1 MKFTKSFSTLFTAI
15 AATGLCVS
23 TVSAAPQNADKP
35 ASLQQDLAAQLQYVL
50 EAQDRY
56 IIKFKEDAEGPVAQ
70 SKSDKASRSISE
82 RRRARYVADTAATA
96 VNGVSGRLHK
106 VLARRGIAVA
116 TMGRYAAQQL
126 SQRADV
132 ESVTVDPVRKPM
144 AQTVPYGYTMINAQ
158 QLNQPDTSAMKVCV
172 IDTGISAGHED
183 LPNQNNG
190 LTGDSNG
197 PAVGN
202 WYNDGHGHG
211 THVAGTIAAYDN
223 GYGSIGVYPGVNLHV
238 VKIFDDN
245 GGWTYASNLVSAID
259 QCVDAGAKVVNMSL
273 GGGGSSSFE
282 NNAMQQ
288 FEDDGIL
295 LVAAAGNAGNTS
307 KSYPASYDSV
317 VSVAAVG
324 SNGTRA
330 WYSQHNDQVEIAAPG
345 SGVYSTGKNNNYRNM
360 TGTSMAT
367 PHVSGAAALLWSFY
381 PQCSNKQIRDLL
393 NMAAVDKGD
402 AGRDNKYG
410 HGLLDVEAAYNL
422 AAQNGCNGQADE
434 AAPAPV
440 LPPVNGFG
448 DTITGLSGK
457 ASQWVRETIEV
468 PAGLEQLTFTTSG
481 GEGNAN
487 LYVREGKYPYLRF
500 NDCKSEQAG
509 TAQTCTINAPEAGTW
524 HVALR
529 SDSGFDG
536 VTLTYSSNGGGG
548 NDKNENM
555 EETYTDL
562 SAAHKDWNRFTW
574 EVPAGTARL
583 TLTSTG
589 GTGNANLFA
598 RFDRQPMMYQFDCR
612 SWDSSDN
619 EETCVIESP
628 QAGTWHLGLRA
639 REAYSGVTFQISM
652 E

>member
-1 MKFTKSFSTLFTAI
+1 MKFTKSFSTLFTAM

-23 TVSAAPQNADKP
+23 SVSAAPQAADKP
-35 ASLQQDLAAQLQYVL
+35 ANLQQDLAAQLQYVL
-50 EAQDRY
+50 EAEERY
-56 IIKFKEDAEGPVAQ
+56 IIQFKDNADGAVAESNAAKGN
-70 SKSDKASRSISE
+70 RSMSE
-82 RRRARYVADTAATA
+82 RRRARYVTDTAAVA
-96 VNGVSGRLHK
+96 VNSVSGRLHN

-116 TMGRYAAQQL
+116 SMGRYAAQQL

-144 AQTVPYGYTMINAQ
+144 AQTVPYGYTMINAHR
-158 QLNQPDTSAMKVCV
+158 LNQTDTSGMKVCV

-190 LTGDSNG
+190 LTGESNG

-202 WYNDGHGHG
+202 WYQDGHGHG

-223 GYGSIGVYPGVNLHV
+223 GYGTVGVFPGVDLHV

-245 GGWTYASNLVSAID
+245 GNWTYASNLIAAID
-259 QCVDAGAKVVNMSL
+259 QCKDAGAKVVNMSL
-273 GGGGSSSFE
+273 GGGGSSSYE
-282 NNAMQQ
+282 SNAMQQ

-295 LVAAAGNAGNTS
+295 LVAAAGNAGNNS
-307 KSYPASYDSV
+307 KAYPASYDSV

-422 AAQNGCNGQADE
+422 AAQNGCDGQAE
-434 AAPAPV
+434 NPPPAPE
-440 LPPVNGFG
+440 LPPENGFG
-448 DTITGLSGK
+448 DVIKNLDGK
-457 ASQWVRETIEV
+457 AERWVRETIEV
-468 PAGLEQLTFTTSG
+468 PAGLDKLTFTTSG
-481 GEGNAN
+481 GQGNAN
-487 LYVREGKYPYLRF
+487 LYVRNGKYPYLRF

-509 TAQTCTINAPEAGTW
+509 TAQTCTINTPEAGTW

-529 SDSGFDG
+529 SNTGFSNVDLAYSG
-536 VTLTYSSNGGGG
+536 NGSGG

-562 SAAHKDWNRFTW
+562 SATHKDWNRFTW
-574 EVPAGTARL
+574 EVPADITRL
-583 TLTSTG
+583 TLVSTG
-589 GTGNANLFA
+589 GTGNANLYA
-598 RFDRQPMMYQFDCR
+598 RLNRIPMMYQFDCR
-612 SWDSSDN
+612 SKNASGN
-619 EETCVIESP
+619 EETCVIENP

-639 REAYSGVTFQISM
+639 RETYSGVTLQISM